1 MAAGT
6 AASAAAG
13 AAGAADPVV
22 DGDVVDGK
30 VADGDDGG
38 AVIHGAG
45 LTALEVGP
53 ISSVLNGVEDEEDGA
68 IMLDG
73 IDPKPPPPKPPPLAE
88 GAIVEPRF
96 FKSWAGDT
104 GTLKV
109 GW

>member
-45 LTALEVGP
+45 LTAP
-53 ISSVLNGVEDEEDGA
+53 WR
-68 IMLDG
+68 
-73 IDPKPPPPKPPPLAE
+73 LAQSL
-88 GAIVEPRF
+88 RC
-96 FKSWAGDT
+96 
-104 GTLKV
+104 
-109 GW
+109 